1 MSVADMRATCS
12 GGSSAKTQ
20 VHQVAKDIS
29 GHGNDL
35 PLVRPPRRHD
45 LTVDKVKQQ
54 VPSPRP
60 CQEVNDFLEGRCA
73 LVHLCCAERL
83 APFGVAAFLI
93 PHLSLNCVALLA
105 TLGFGL

>member
-1 MSVADMRATCS
+1 MACS

-45 LTVDKVKQQ
+45 LTVDKVNLLAL
-54 VPSPRP
+54 S
-60 CQEVNDFLEGRCA
+60 CA
-73 LVHLCCAERL
+73 LFTHDM
-83 APFGVAAFLI
+83 
-93 PHLSLNCVALLA
+93 SLEDQSSTGASDSDSVVGAR
-105 TLGFGL
+105 T

>member
-1 MSVADMRATCS
+1 MHNSRWQGRCLVLLSCCVDMRVFCS

-45 LTVDKVKQQ
+45 LAVDKV
-54 VPSPRP
+54 
-60 CQEVNDFLEGRCA
+60 
-73 LVHLCCAERL
+73 
-83 APFGVAAFLI
+83 
-93 PHLSLNCVALLA
+93 
-105 TLGFGL
+105 